1 MVVHIKIKTDSSL
14 LYYTLVF
21 NPSRNFLQ
29 LCNLGPD
36 NCLLVLLLALT
47 EQKLLFHSL
56 RPSVLTSVAEA
67 IIQVRKMFINEKA
80 NVGRGKNRQ
89 LFKVHFGWWFN
100 LIIWIFYCSRS
111 SSRSTGSVRI
121 SRYVPSE
128 CPTTWPL
135 LCLSLLV
142 WIRDSLTW

>member
-1 MVVHIKIKTDSSL
+1 VHIKIKTDSSL

-67 IIQVRKMFINEKA
+67 IIQVRKKCSLMKKPMLAEVKMYSYLKSI
-80 NVGRGKNRQ
+80 
-89 LFKVHFGWWFN
+89 LDDD
-100 LIIWIFYCSRS
+100 LI
-111 SSRSTGSVRI
+111 
-121 SRYVPSE
+121 
-128 CPTTWPL
+128 
-135 LCLSLLV
+135 
-142 WIRDSLTW
+142 